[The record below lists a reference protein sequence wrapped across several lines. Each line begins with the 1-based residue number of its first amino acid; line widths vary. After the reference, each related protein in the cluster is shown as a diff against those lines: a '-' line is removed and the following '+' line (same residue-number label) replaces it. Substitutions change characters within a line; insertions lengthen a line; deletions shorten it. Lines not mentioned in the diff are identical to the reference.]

1 MLLAPLLLAVAH
13 ARVLLDEELGSVEQV
28 QPKDALPLL
37 LPMLAR
43 PAQGFQVRSDHSLAL
58 ARDSTLGLGLRGGGA
73 EGWKPSGFD
82 KVDPLIPRP
91 YDREDAYALST
102 VLEPKGGLGD
112 LEATLTPVPTPGSLN
127 LIEKAISKPVPKLM
141 LKGTKM
147 MCKFLK
153 KWAPRL
159 VGAIAACRLVI
170 MPIQLTPSLSMYPT
184 FDQNDVVAV
193 DKVSKFIFPFKR
205 REVVVFNPPPNFWAE
220 LPEEDPHHG
229 KKVRMIKRVV
239 AVAGDTVE
247 MKDGLLYINDEPQEE
262 NFILG
267 AAEYDMPK
275 QKVPAKSVFVL
286 GDNRNE
292 SFDSHIWGFLP
303 TDHIIGRAT
312 MHYRPLIR
320 VGPLDG
326 QETWDNAKGA
336 LEAEAEAEAAEAEEE
351 ADAPATAETLVS

>member
-1 MLLAPLLLAVAH
+1 MLALLLVVAH
-13 ARVLLDEELGSVEQV
+13 ARVLLGEESQSIEQV

-37 LPMLAR
+37 LPLLA
-43 PAQGFQVRSDHSLAL
+43 PAQGFQVRDQSTAL
-58 ARDSTLGLGLRGGGA
+58 ARQPGLGLGLRGGG
-73 EGWKPSGFD
+73 EGAKPSGFG
-82 KVDPLIPRP
+82 KVDPSIPRP
-91 YDREDAYALST
+91 FDREDAFALSS
-102 VLEPKGGLGD
+102 VLDSKVPSD
-112 LEATLTPVPTPGSLN
+112 VEASLTPVPTPGGLN
-127 LIEKAISKPVPKLM
+127 LVEKAISKPVPKML

-147 MCKFLK
+147 MCGFLK

-193 DKVSKFIFPFKR
+193 DKVSKFIFPFKH
-205 REVVVFNPPPNFWAE
+205 REVVVFTPPPNFWAE

-239 AVAGDTVE
+239 AVAGDTIE
-247 MKDGLLYINDEPQEE
+247 MKDGLLYVNDVPQEE

-267 AAEYDMPK
+267 PAEYDMPK
-275 QKVPAKSVFVL
+275 QKVPAKSLFVL

-303 TDHIIGRAT
+303 VDHVIGRAT

-336 LEAEAEAEAAEAEEE
+336 LEAEAEAEAEAEGEE
-351 ADAPATAETLVS
+351 APAAGADTLVT